1 MDQPSSPEERALD
14 LFQAAVGEAD
24 RNLLAA
30 DRLAG
35 LAGVLEE
42 RREAA
47 IVRREFPE
55 VPEGVDYEEHYD
67 GLDASEQAL
76 EMLAVLVDSCE
87 ELVDIAAELASLLGV
102 SDEQIEAAASATTDE
117 GEEDEEG

>member
-1 MDQPSSPEERALD
+1 MEQPGSPEERALD

-35 LAGVLEE
+35 LAGVPEE

-47 IVRREFPE
+47 IVRREFPD
-55 VPEGVDYEEHYD
+55 VPDGVDYEEHY
-67 GLDASEQAL
+67 ASLSEPDQAL

-102 SDEQIEAAASATTDE
+102 TDDQIEAAASAPAEGDE
-117 GEEDEEG
+117 AS

>member
-1 MDQPSSPEERALD
+1 MEQQSSPRERALD

-35 LAGVLEE
+35 LAGVLEDA
-42 RREAA
+42 REAA

-55 VPEGVDYEEHYD
+55 VPAGVDYDEHYERLAAAD
-67 GLDASEQAL
+67 QAL

-102 SDEQIEAAASATTDE
+102 SDDEIEAAASAPADGE
-117 GEEDEEG
+117 GEEEA

>member
-1 MDQPSSPEERALD
+1 MEQPSSPEERALD

>member
-1 MDQPSSPEERALD
+1 MEQPSSPEERALD

-47 IVRREFPE
+47 IVRREFPD
-55 VPEGVDYEEHYD
+55 VPEGVDYEEHYERL
-67 GLDASEQAL
+67 GTAEQAL

-102 SDEQIEAAASATTDE
+102 SDEQIEAAASAPADEDDE
-117 GEEDEEG
+117 GA

>member
-1 MDQPSSPEERALD
+1 MEHPSTPTERALD

-35 LAGVLEE
+35 LAGVPEE

-55 VPEGVDYEEHYD
+55 VPDGVDYEEHYEAL
-67 GLDASEQAL
+67 GERERAL
-76 EMLAVLVDSCE
+76 EMLSVLVDSCE
-87 ELVDIAAELASLLGV
+87 ELLDLAAELASLLGV
-102 SDEQIEAAASATTDE
+102 SDEQIEAAASAPQDE
-117 GEEDEEG
+117 DGEGQG